1 MKFGKTIKLFLI
13 DGDTNGRLTCELSN
27 WTGKAYKLPRN
38 LIKICTDRPEIQTTG
53 VYMLLNKSA
62 DLSEKGQL
70 YIGEAEN
77 IFNRLTQHV
86 KEKDFWNEAIVFI
99 SKDDNLNKA
108 HIKYLE
114 NRLHDIACSAN
125 RYELI
130 NNQKPTQSSISESDK
145 AEMEEFLSNILTLIS
160 TLGYN
165 AFEQIRQVDTK
176 VQPDNEEDLFY
187 ISATRG
193 ANGIGKTTSEGFVV
207 FENSQ
212 VANPITNSYPKTMQK
227 LRDTLI
233 SEGVIVKENDKLIIK
248 RDYLFSSS
256 SSAAMIIMGRSANG
270 LTEWKMKSG
279 KTLQEYETGNSTLA
293 D

>member
-114 NRLHDIACSAN
+114 NRIHDIACSAN

-130 NNQKPTQSSISESDK
+130 NNHKPTQSSISESDK
-145 AEMEEFLSNILTLIS
+145 AEMEEFLANILTLVS

-165 AFEQIRQVDTK
+165 AFEQIRQADTK
-176 VQPDNEEDLFY
+176 VQPDKEEDLFY

-193 ANGIGKTTSEGFVV
+193 AKGIGKTTSEGFVV

-212 VANPITNSYPKTMQK
+212 VADPITNSYPKTMQK

-233 SEGVIVKENDKLIIK
+233 SEGVIVKENDKLIMK

-279 KTLQEYETGNSTLA
+279 KTLQDFETGENK
-293 D
+293 

>member
-53 VYMLLNKSA
+53 VYMLLNKNV

-77 IFNRLTQHV
+77 IYNRLTQHL

-114 NRLHDIACSAN
+114 NRLHDIASSAN
-125 RYELI
+125 RYKLI
-130 NNQKPTQSSISESDK
+130 NTQKPTQSSISESDK
-145 AEMEEFLSNILTLIS
+145 AKMEEFLSNILILIN

-165 AFEQIRQVDTK
+165 AFEPIRQVDTE
-176 VQPDNEEDLFY
+176 VQPDKEKDLFY

-193 ANGIGKTTSEGFVV
+193 ANGVGKPTSEGFVV
-207 FENSQ
+207 FKNSQ
-212 VANPITNSYPKTMQK
+212 IANPITNSYPKTIKK

-233 SEGVIVKENDKLIIK
+233 SESMIVKENDKLILK

-279 KTLQEYETGNSTLA
+279 KTLQDFETGENN
-293 D
+293 

>member
-27 WTGKAYKLPRN
+27 WTGKAYKIPRN
-38 LIKICTDRPEIQTTG
+38 SIKICSDRPELQTTG

-70 YIGEAEN
+70 YIGEAED
-77 IFNRLTQHV
+77 IFKRLTQHV

-114 NRLHDIACSAN
+114 NRLHEIATTAN
-125 RYELI
+125 RFELF
-130 NNQKPTQSSISESDK
+130 NTQKPTQSSISEPDK

-176 VQPDNEEDLFY
+176 EEIEKEEDLFY
-187 ISATRG
+187 ISAVRG

-212 VANPITNSYPKTMQK
+212 IADPVTNSYPETMQK

-233 SEGVIVKENDKLIIK
+233 SESVIVKEQDKMILK
-248 RDYLFSSS
+248 LDYLFSSS

-279 KTLQEYETGNSTLA
+279 KTLQDYETGENN
-293 D
+293 

>member
-114 NRLHDIACSAN
+114 NRLHDIASSAN

-145 AEMEEFLSNILTLIS
+145 AEMEEFLSNILTLVS

-176 VQPDNEEDLFY
+176 TQTDNGEDLFY

-212 VANPITNSYPKTMQK
+212 VADPITNSYPKTMQK

-233 SEGVIVKENDKLIIK
+233 SEGVIVKENDKLIMK

-279 KTLQEYETGNSTLA
+279 KTLQEYETGENN
-293 D
+293 

>member
-13 DGDTNGRLTCELSN
+13 DGETNGRLTCELSN
-27 WTGKAYKLPRN
+27 WTGKAYKIPRN
-38 LIKICTDRPEIQTTG
+38 LIKICSDRPELQTTG

-70 YIGEAEN
+70 YIGEAED
-77 IFNRLTQHV
+77 IFRRLTQHV
-86 KEKDFWNEAIVFI
+86 KEKDFWNEAILFI

-114 NRLHDIACSAN
+114 NRLHEIAELAS

-130 NNQKPTQSSISESDK
+130 NSQKPTQSSISESDK
-145 AEMEEFLSNILTLIS
+145 AEMEEFLSNILTLVS

-165 AFEQIRQVDTK
+165 AFEKIRQIDTQEQVDS
-176 VQPDNEEDLFY
+176 EEDLFF
-187 ISATRG
+187 ISSARG
-193 ANGIGKTTSEGFVV
+193 ANGIGMATSEGFVV

-212 VANPITNSYPKTMQK
+212 VADPVTNSYPKTMKK

-233 SEGVIVKENDKLIIK
+233 SEKVIVQSQDNLILK

-270 LTEWKMKSG
+270 LIEWKTKSG
-279 KTLQEYETGNSTLA
+279 ETLQDYESGTTP
-293 D
+293 

>member
-13 DGDTNGRLTCELSN
+13 DGGTNGRLTCELSN

-77 IFNRLTQHV
+77 IFNRITQHV

-114 NRLHDIACSAN
+114 NRLHDIAFSAN

-145 AEMEEFLSNILTLIS
+145 AEMEEFLSNILTLVS

-165 AFEQIRQVDTK
+165 AFEQIRQADTK
-176 VQPDNEEDLFY
+176 VQPDKEEDLFY
-187 ISATRG
+187 ITATRG

-212 VANPITNSYPKTMQK
+212 VADPITNSYPKTMQK

-233 SEGVIVKENDKLIIK
+233 SEGVIVKESDKLIMK

-279 KTLQEYETGNSTLA
+279 KTLQDFETGDNN
-293 D
+293 

>member
-38 LIKICTDRPEIQTTG
+38 SIKICTDRPEIQTTG
-53 VYMLLNKSA
+53 VYMLLNKSS

-77 IFNRLTQHV
+77 IFKRLSQHV

-114 NRLHDIACSAN
+114 NRLHEIATSAN

-130 NNQKPTQSSISESDK
+130 NNQRPTQSSISESDK
-145 AEMEEFLSNILTLIS
+145 AEMEEFLANILTLVS

-165 AFEQIRQVDTK
+165 AFEQIRQSDIEK
-176 VQPDNEEDLFY
+176 QPDKKEDLFF
-187 ISATRG
+187 ITATRG
-193 ANGIGKTTSEGFVV
+193 AKGIGKTTSEGFVV

-212 VANPITNSYPKTMQK
+212 VADPVTNSYPKTMRK

-233 SEGVIVKENDKLIIK
+233 YERIIIK
-248 RDYLFSSS
+248 ESDKFVLKSDYLFSSS

-270 LTEWKMKSG
+270 LTEWKMNSG
-279 KTLQEYETGNSTLA
+279 KTLQDFETGDNN
-293 D
+293 

>member
-86 KEKDFWNEAIVFI
+86 KEKDFWNEAIIFI

-114 NRLHDIACSAN
+114 NRLHDIASSAN
-125 RYELI
+125 RYDLI

-145 AEMEEFLSNILTLIS
+145 AEMEEFLSNILTLVN

-165 AFEQIRQVDTK
+165 AFEQIRQVDIKLHPEK
-176 VQPDNEEDLFY
+176 VENLFY

-193 ANGIGKTTSEGFVV
+193 AIGIGKTTSEGFVV

-212 VANPITNSYPKTMQK
+212 VADPITNSYPRTMQK

-233 SEGVIVKENDKLIIK
+233 FEGVIVKENDKLIMK

-279 KTLQEYETGNSTLA
+279 RTLQDFETGDNH
-293 D
+293 

>member
-145 AEMEEFLSNILTLIS
+145 AEMEEFLSNILTLVS

-176 VQPDNEEDLFY
+176 VQTDNEEDLFY

-212 VANPITNSYPKTMQK
+212 VADPITNSYPKTMKK

-233 SEGVIVKENDKLIIK
+233 SESVIVKENDKLIMK

-256 SSAAMIIMGRSANG
+256 SAAAMIIMGRSANG

-279 KTLQEYETGNSTLA
+279 KTLQEYETGDNN
-293 D
+293 

>member
-53 VYMLLNKSA
+53 VYMLLNRSA

-114 NRLHDIACSAN
+114 NRLHVIASFAN

-145 AEMEEFLSNILTLIS
+145 SEMEEFLANILTLVN

-165 AFEQIRQVDTK
+165 AFEQIRQADTK
-176 VQPDNEEDLFY
+176 VQPDKEEDLFY
-187 ISATRG
+187 ITATRG

-212 VANPITNSYPKTMQK
+212 VAEPVTNSYPKTMQK

-233 SEGVIVKENDKLIIK
+233 SEGVIVKEQDKLLIK
-248 RDYLFSSS
+248 QDYLFSSS

-279 KTLQEYETGNSTLA
+279 KTLQDFETGENN
-293 D
+293 

>member
-53 VYMLLNKSA
+53 VYILLNKSA
-62 DLSEKGQL
+62 DLSLKGQL
-70 YIGEAEN
+70 YIGEAED
-77 IFNRLTQHV
+77 IFKRLTHDV

-114 NRLHDIACSAN
+114 NRLHEIALSAN
-125 RYELI
+125 RYSLF
-130 NNQKPTQSSISESDK
+130 NTQKPTQSSISESDK
-145 AEMEEFLSNILTLIS
+145 SEMEEFLSNILTLVS

-165 AFEQIRQVDTK
+165 AFEEIRQADTK
-176 VQPDNEEDLFY
+176 VQPDKEEDLFY
-187 ISATRG
+187 ITATRG

-212 VANPITNSYPKTMQK
+212 VADPVTNSYPKTMQK

-233 SEGVIVKENDKLIIK
+233 KEGVIVNKKDKLILK

-256 SSAAMIIMGRSANG
+256 STAAMIIMGRSANG

-279 KTLQEYETGNSTLA
+279 KTLQDFETGESN
-293 D
+293 

>member
-38 LIKICTDRPEIQTTG
+38 SIKICTDRPEIQTTG

-114 NRLHDIACSAN
+114 NRLHEIATSAN

-130 NNQKPTQSSISESDK
+130 NNQRPTQSSISESDK
-145 AEMEEFLSNILTLIS
+145 AEMEEFLANILTLVS

-165 AFEQIRQVDTK
+165 AFEQIRQADTK
-176 VQPDNEEDLFY
+176 VQHDAEEDLFY
-187 ISATRG
+187 ITATRG

-212 VANPITNSYPKTMQK
+212 VADPVTNSYPKAMQK

-233 SEGVIVKENDKLIIK
+233 SEGVIIKKKDKMIIK
-248 RDYLFSSS
+248 QDYLFSSS

-279 KTLQEYETGNSTLA
+279 KTLQDFETGENN
-293 D
+293 

>member
-13 DGDTNGRLTCELSN
+13 DGDTNGRLSCELSN
-27 WTGKAYKLPRN
+27 WTGKAYKIPRN
-38 LIKICTDRPEIQTTG
+38 SIKICSDRPELQTTG
-53 VYMLLNKSA
+53 VYVLINTST

-70 YIGEAEN
+70 YIGEAED
-77 IFNRLTQHV
+77 IFKRLTQHV
-86 KEKDFWNEAIVFI
+86 KEKDFWNESIVFI

-114 NRLHDIACSAN
+114 NRLHKIAISAN

-130 NNQKPTQSSISESDK
+130 NTQIPTQSSISESDK
-145 AEMEEFLSNILTLIS
+145 AEMEEFLANILTLIS

-165 AFEQIRQVDTK
+165 AFEQIRQVDSTEQIGK
-176 VQPDNEEDLFY
+176 EDDLFF
-187 ISATRG
+187 INAVRG
-193 ANGIGKTTSEGFVV
+193 ANGIGKPTSEGFVV

-212 VANPITNSYPKTMQK
+212 VADPVTNSYPKTMQK

-233 SEGVIVKENDKLIIK
+233 SEGIIIKAQSKLILK

-270 LTEWKMKSG
+270 LTEWKLKSG
-279 KTLQEYETGNSTLA
+279 KTLQEYESGEN